1 MASIWF
7 AVGPLM
13 VFLRINS
20 FADTVLAAMVCLPLF
35 VVSLVVMRIVEKKM
49 YEVLR
54 GMRKGKIWLN
64 LR

>member
-20 FADTVLAAMVCLPLF
+20 FVDTVMAAMVCLPLF
-35 VVSLVVMRIVEKKM
+35 VVSLVVMWVFEKEM
-49 YEVLR
+49 CEVLR
-54 GMRKGKIWLN
+54 GMRKGKMGLN
-64 LR
+64 L